1 MKIPVFLS
9 LTLLALISAPLQSIA
24 KPSLDGM
31 ALIKAGCFT
40 MGTDKVFY
48 YETDWENTRERPA
61 HKVCL
66 SSFYL
71 DKYETSQKNFQKSM
85 GYNNSIMRHDDHPVD
100 HVDWHAASLYCKK
113 RGARLPTEAEWE
125 YAARAGSSTIN
136 PWGDDIDG
144 DYLWYENSSARQP
157 HPAGTKKPNAWG
169 VHDMMGSLWEWV
181 SDWYSD
187 AYYEKSPVNN
197 PTGPASRRSARVIRG
212 ASWIDDEAYI
222 RVTIRFPGM
231 TDPTEHFLTG
241 FRCAY
246 SPGKNK
252 K

>member
-1 MKIPVFLS
+1 
-9 LTLLALISAPLQSIA
+9 
-24 KPSLDGM
+24 
-31 ALIKAGCFT
+31 
-40 MGTDKVFY
+40 MGTDKIYF

-66 SSFYL
+66 DPFYL
-71 DKYETSQKNFQKSM
+71 DKFETSQKDFQKLM
-85 GYNNSIMRHDDHPVD
+85 GYNNSVLINDDHPVD
-100 HVDWHAASLYCKK
+100 HVDWYDATLYCKK

-125 YAARAGSSTIN
+125 YAARAGSSTVN

-144 DYLWYENSSARQP
+144 DYLWYENNSARQQRP
-157 HPAGTKKPNAWG
+157 VGTKKPNAWG

-187 AYYEKSPVNN
+187 GYYKQSPLNN
-197 PTGPASRRSARVIRG
+197 PTGPARRGTARVIRG
-212 ASWIDDEAYI
+212 ASWIDDESYI

-231 TDPTEHFLTG
+231 TDPTEHFLAG